1 LQEQIDLVVVTEEKP
16 QSRGISIAIGVSL
29 VLHVLLLILFVR
41 AYRPRPPVASEVPIS
56 RYVELISQNPQDKK
70 FTEAPGPK
78 IEQSPLS
85 AAPLSDANR
94 KASMPNPTGQRPT
107 MRPGDGGGLYTPPSN
122 PAPRGPRQA
131 QAAPQQQQAAG
142 APSQAQPSQQQPQQT
157 VDSDRLIYREQTS
170 KSSSGNSVDWKSAL
184 REVKVASL
192 GGGDG
197 LDLGQLQGGEKGFA
211 EQGPISFET
220 SWYDWGPYAQSMV
233 SRIRV
238 NWYANMPQIIRTGLK
253 GQVTIR
259 FTIQRDGR
267 ITDIEILKSSGVP
280 PYDYAAK
287 KAIELSSPL
296 NPLPKD
302 FPNPSER
309 VTCLFYYNMEIPT
322 E

>member
-1 LQEQIDLVVVTEEKP
+1 MQEQIDLVVVTEEKP

-41 AYRPRPPVASEVPIS
+41 AYRPRPPVASDTPMA
-56 RYVELISQNPQDKK
+56 RYVELISQNPREKK

-78 IEQSPLS
+78 LEQSPIS

-94 KASMPNPTGQRPT
+94 RASMPNPTGMQPT
-107 MRPGDGGGLYTPPSN
+107 KRPGEGGAIYNPPSN
-122 PAPRGPRQA
+122 PAPRGPRQP
-131 QAAPQQQQAAG
+131 QAAPQQQQQVAG
-142 APSQAQPSQQQPQQT
+142 APSQSQQPQQT
-157 VDSDRLIYREQTS
+157 VDPDRLIYRERTS
-170 KSSSGNSVDWKSAL
+170 KSASSSGNSVDWNSAL

-192 GGGDG
+192 GGGDN

-220 SWYDWGPYAQSMV
+220 SWFDWGPYAQSMV

-238 NWYANMPQIIRTGLK
+238 NWYSVMPEILRTGLK

-259 FTIQRDGR
+259 FTIHRDGH
-267 ITDIEILKSSGVP
+267 ITDVEMLKSSSVD
-280 PYDYAAK
+280 PYDYAAR

-296 NPLPKD
+296 KPLPEN
-302 FPNPSER
+302 FPYPSER
-309 VTCLFYYNMEIPT
+309 VTCAFFYNMAIP